1 MSVCSMKRLLKVVLT
16 AVILITGVNQAAAQN
31 GGYFLVKSNI
41 NANMGFD
48 LGISLNDLIGV
59 KAGMMV
65 DIYRPDLDGGSYEK
79 ALGHKYRLSYTAG
92 PYIMLNDWF
101 SISAAAGYGEIGTYG
116 YSEWMDMYGISGKI
130 KGLEVGLQLQFTID
144 GMFIELGYGTLPGSF
159 SLGRPFHD
167 ITFGI
172 GSAF

>member
-1 MSVCSMKRLLKVVLT
+1 MKRLLKVVLT

-79 ALGHKYRLSYTAG
+79 ALGHKYRLS
-92 PYIMLNDWF
+92 
-101 SISAAAGYGEIGTYG
+101 
-116 YSEWMDMYGISGKI
+116 
-130 KGLEVGLQLQFTID
+130 
-144 GMFIELGYGTLPGSF
+144 
-159 SLGRPFHD
+159 
-167 ITFGI
+167 
-172 GSAF
+172 